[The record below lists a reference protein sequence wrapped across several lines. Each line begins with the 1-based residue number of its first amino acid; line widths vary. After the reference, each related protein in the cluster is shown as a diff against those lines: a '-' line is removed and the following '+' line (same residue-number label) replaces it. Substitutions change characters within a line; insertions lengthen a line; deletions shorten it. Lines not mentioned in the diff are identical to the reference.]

1 MDACRGLSVLAM
13 LFANLLNVF
22 LRHVPTW
29 LRHNQGDVLRTLDFP
44 APMFQFLIG
53 VSLVLYLGK
62 RTRGGSPF
70 RARLQAMRR
79 FALLLVLGVFLD
91 SVGALRVTPRWGVLQ
106 TLAEGGLLATLLAP
120 ASDPVLAALSLGLLA
135 LFSGA
140 WNGEVHRG
148 PLAALA
154 FVPLT
159 LGGVLVGRGLETPTP
174 RRTCAI
180 RSILLALASGAL
192 AVVFFRAGVPF
203 NKLIGTSS
211 FVALA
216 VAVSAAALGGLAAV
230 EELRVVF
237 PNWLVAVGQYAL
249 NAWVLQYVLVFYPAW
264 LLFPGWRRLTFR
276 VGLVVVVAATSTVAA
291 LAVVLGRRG
300 FRVPI

>member
-1 MDACRGLSVLAM
+1 M
-13 LFANLLNVF
+13 LFANLGNVF
-22 LRHVPTW
+22 LRHVPKW
-29 LRHNQGDVLRTLDFP
+29 LRHNQGDVLRPLDLP

-62 RTRGGSPF
+62 RTSQGTARA
-70 RARLQAMRR
+70 ARLQAMRR
-79 FALLLVLGVFLD
+79 FTLLLVLGVLLD
-91 SVGALRVTPRWGVLQ
+91 SIGALRVTPRWGVLQ
-106 TLAEGGLLATLLAP
+106 TLAEGGLLATLLAS
-120 ASDPVLAALSLGLLA
+120 ASDPVLASLSIGLLA

-159 LGGVLVGRGLETPTP
+159 LGGVIVGRGLETPAP
-174 RRTCAI
+174 RRTCAA
-180 RSILLALASGAL
+180 RCAVLALASGAL
-192 AVVFFRAGVPF
+192 AAVFFRAGVPF
-203 NKLIGTSS
+203 NKLIGASS

-216 VAVSAAALGGLAAV
+216 VAVSAAALGALAALEELGLA
-230 EELRVVF
+230 LPR
-237 PNWLVAVGQYAL
+237 WLVTVGQYAL

-264 LLFPGWRRLTFR
+264 LLFPGWRRLTLR
-276 VGLVVVVAATSTVAA
+276 VGLVVIVATTSAVAA

>member
-1 MDACRGLSVLAM
+1 M
-13 LFANLLNVF
+13 LFANLGNVF
-22 LRHVPTW
+22 LRHVPKW
-29 LRHNQGDVLRTLDFP
+29 LRHNQGDVLRPLDLP

-62 RTRGGSPF
+62 RTSQGTARA
-70 RARLQAMRR
+70 ARLQAMRR
-79 FALLLVLGVFLD
+79 FTLLLVLGVLLD
-91 SVGALRVTPRWGVLQ
+91 SIGALRVTPRWGVLQ
-106 TLAEGGLLATLLAP
+106 TLAEGGLLATLLAS
-120 ASDPVLAALSLGLLA
+120 ASDPVLAALSIGLLA

-159 LGGVLVGRGLETPTP
+159 LGGVIVGRGLETPAP
-174 RRTCAI
+174 RRACAA
-180 RSILLALASGAL
+180 RSAVLALASGAL
-192 AVVFFRAGVPF
+192 AAVFFRAGVPF

-216 VAVSAAALGGLAAV
+216 VAVSATALGALAAL
-230 EELRVVF
+230 EELGLVL
-237 PNWLVAVGQYAL
+237 PGWLVTVGQYAL

-264 LLFPGWRRLTFR
+264 LLFPGWRRLTLR
-276 VGLVVVVAATSTVAA
+276 VGLVVIVATTSAVAA